1 MEFALD
7 QNYPNPLNSGTA
19 IAFDLPYG
27 ETVDLTVYTISG
39 QKVATLVQGT
49 RAAGYHQVFWDGR
62 DETGAVLASGVY
74 LYSLQVGDQL
84 ETRKMLL
91 LR

>member
-1 MEFALD
+1 M
-7 QNYPNPLNSGTA
+7 
-19 IAFDLPYG
+19 
-27 ETVDLTVYTISG
+27 DLTVYTISG
-39 QKVATLVQGT
+39 QKVATLARGT

-62 DETGAVLASGVY
+62 AEDGAAIASGVY
-74 LYSLQVGDQL
+74 LYRLQVGDRL